1 MRTPFGTAAAMKKRY
16 STLETAIEMAELH
29 ALDHKPGDQM
39 RAYWQTVT
47 QELKAMR
54 KGGK

>member
-1 MRTPFGTAAAMKKRY
+1 MKKRY